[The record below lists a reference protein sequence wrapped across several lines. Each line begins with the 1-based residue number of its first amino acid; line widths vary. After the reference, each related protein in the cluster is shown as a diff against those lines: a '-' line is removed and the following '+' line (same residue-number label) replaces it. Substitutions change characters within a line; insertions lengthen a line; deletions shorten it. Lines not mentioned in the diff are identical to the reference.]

1 MKLGWRGVLGFALSA
16 LLLWWTLR
24 GVSVAEVREQLRT
37 ANIALLALSAAV
49 ATCIFP
55 LRAIRWR
62 VILEPV
68 APGLPFGPLWR
79 STAIGM
85 MVNNVVPARAGELV
99 RVFALTRETDR
110 VGFVA
115 GFASLAVDRVFDAVV
130 LITMLVAAML
140 APAFPGD
147 TVILGQPAS
156 HYAVVLGVAALG
168 ILAVL
173 YAIVFAPELIERL
186 YMAVARRLSPALAER
201 GRRLLLSFIT
211 GLGALRSP
219 TRFARVFL
227 WTLLHWLVS
236 ALSFWIAFRAVGIQ
250 APFSAAVF
258 LQSLIAIGVAIP
270 SSPGFFGVFEASAK
284 VGLAAYGITGPQVI
298 TWALGYHILSF
309 LPITIIGAY
318 YFSRLG
324 LHFRDMR
331 GGGSDGESGPPSRPA
346 SRRSDDRRPPAVV
359 GPERRAAGGR

>member
-37 ANIALLALSAAV
+37 ANLALLFLSAAV

-68 APGLPFGPLWR
+68 VPHLPFGPLWR

-147 TVILGQPAS
+147 AMILGQRAS
-156 HYAVVLGVAALG
+156 HYAVVLGLAALG
-168 ILAVL
+168 MLAVL
-173 YAIVFAPELIERL
+173 YAIVFAPELIERV
-186 YMAVARRLSPALAER
+186 YMALARRLSPTLAER
-201 GRRLLLSFIT
+201 GRRVLLSFIT
-211 GLGALRSP
+211 GLGAIRSP
-219 TRFARVFL
+219 MRFARVFL

-284 VGLAAYGITGPQVI
+284 VGLAAYGITGPRVI

-324 LHFRDMR
+324 LHFRDIR
-331 GGGSDGESGPPSRPA
+331 GGSDGESDPPTRPTP
-346 SRRSDDRRPPAVV
+346 RPSDEQREPAIV